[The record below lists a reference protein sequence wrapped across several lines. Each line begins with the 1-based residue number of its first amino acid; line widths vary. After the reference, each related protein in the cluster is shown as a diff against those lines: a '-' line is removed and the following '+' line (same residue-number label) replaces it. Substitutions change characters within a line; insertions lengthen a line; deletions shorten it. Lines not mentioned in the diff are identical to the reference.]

1 MAAMLEAEILAAEIE
16 AAGSGEMMPAEA
28 LVVVETVYPRPYLGR
43 ASARDLWPQPG
54 SSPGVRIEGRRA
66 EYQYWRQVALAVG
79 AWAAAGGS

>member
-43 ASARDLWPQPG
+43 ASARPRPRGDRPPKG
-54 SSPGVRIEGRRA
+54 KR
-66 EYQYWRQVALAVG
+66 
-79 AWAAAGGS
+79 